1 MLAEL
6 HTHLKERSKPMNDKP
21 AQDAIQVRLA
31 EQGMQKIRW
40 AQFHQRLLQRLQAQ
54 FSESKPFAGLTIGMC
69 LHVEPKTAVLC
80 YVLQTGGANVVIT
93 GSPGTTKND
102 VAAALRQ
109 AGIIVFGEEGD
120 GIIQHQEHIRQVLS
134 YNPHLLL
141 DNGADLVAA
150 YLSQPG
156 QGRVIAGTEETTTGA
171 NRLRGELSGVRFPI
185 IVINDSPLKLIIEN
199 EHGVG
204 PTIVEGFMRETN
216 LLVQSR
222 SFVVFGYGS
231 VGRGIARCLRRF
243 GGQVTVVEPDSIRA
257 LEAVLDGMRVSAL
270 EEALVSSEVFFTA
283 TGRPNVIAG
292 ESFDRLPDGAILAN
306 AGHFSWEIDVAE
318 LRRRATTS
326 ERFREWVELF
336 TLADGRHITLLARGE
351 MLNLAGGGGNP
362 IETMD
367 LGFALQAQ
375 SLAYLAAHYKE
386 LAPGPQP
393 VLAEI
398 NAQVAQWMVENLSR
412 TKTNGSM

>member
-1 MLAEL
+1 MTDHPTSQEPLVA
-6 HTHLKERSKPMNDKP
+6 
-21 AQDAIQVRLA
+21 
-31 EQGMQKIRW
+31 QGMQKIRW
-40 AQFHQRLLQRLQAQ
+40 AEMHQKLLHRLREQFRETR
-54 FSESKPFAGLTIGMC
+54 PFAGLTIGMC

-80 YVLQTGGANVVIT
+80 SVFQAGGASVAIT

-109 AGIIVFGEEGD
+109 SGVIVYGRQED
-120 GIIQHQEHIRQVLS
+120 DSTNHQQNIRDVLS
-134 YNPHLLL
+134 HDPQLLL
-141 DNGADLVAA
+141 DNGADLVAW
-150 YLSQPG
+150 YLAHPG

-171 NRLRGELSGVRFPI
+171 NRLRSELLGSVKFPI

-216 LLVQSR
+216 LLVQAR

-231 VGRGIARCLRRF
+231 VGRGIARCLRRL
-243 GGQVTVVEPDSIRA
+243 GGQVTVVEPDAIRA
-257 LEAVLDGMRVSAL
+257 LEAVLDGMRVTVL
-270 EEALVSSEVFFTA
+270 EEALSTGEVFFTA
-283 TGRPNVIAG
+283 TGRAGAIAG
-292 ESFDRLPDGAILAN
+292 ESLDKLPDGAILAN
-306 AGHFSWEIDVAE
+306 AGHFSWEIDIAG
-318 LRRRATTS
+318 LRARATKV

-336 TLADGRHITLLARGE
+336 TLADGRHITLLAQGE

-375 SLAYLAAHYKE
+375 SLAYLATNYKA
-386 LAPGPQP
+386 LPSGPQP
-393 VLAEI
+393 VPNEI
-398 NAQVAQWMVENLSR
+398 NATVAQWMVESLSR
-412 TKTNGSM
+412 RSFV

>member
-1 MLAEL
+1 MNNKQAQS
-6 HTHLKERSKPMNDKP
+6 TPNDHL
-21 AQDAIQVRLA
+21 V
-31 EQGMQKIRW
+31 EQGHQKIRW
-40 AQFHQRLLQRLQAQ
+40 AELHQRLLQRLRGQ
-54 FSESKPFAGLTIGMC
+54 FSQTKPFAGLTIGMC

-80 YVLQTGGANVVIT
+80 SVLQAGGAKVVIT

-102 VAAALRQ
+102 VAVALRHS
-109 AGIIVFGEEGD
+109 GVIVYGQQED
-120 GIIQHQEHIRQVLS
+120 DSTRHQENIRQVLS
-134 YNPHLLL
+134 HDPHLLL
-141 DNGADLVAA
+141 DNGADLVATYFA
-150 YLSQPG
+150 HPG

-171 NRLRGELSGVRFPI
+171 NRLRGELREALSFPI

-216 LLVQSR
+216 LLVQSK

-231 VGRGIARCLRRF
+231 VGRGIARSLRKL
-243 GGQVTVVEPDSIRA
+243 GGQVTVVELDPIRA
-257 LEAVLDGMRVSAL
+257 LEAVLDGMRVTQL
-270 EEALVSSEVFFTA
+270 EEALGIGEVFFTA
-283 TGRPNVIAG
+283 TGRAGAIAA
-292 ESFDRLPDGAILAN
+292 ESIDRLPDGAILAN
-306 AGHFSWEIDVAE
+306 AGHFSWEIDIAE
-318 LRRRATTS
+318 LRRRATAI

-336 TLADGRHITLLARGE
+336 TLEDGRRITLLARGE

-386 LAPGPQP
+386 LPAGPQP
-393 VLAEI
+393 VPGEI
-398 NAQVAQWMVENLSR
+398 NATVARWMVENLSR
-412 TKTNGSM
+412 RGSTYAAG